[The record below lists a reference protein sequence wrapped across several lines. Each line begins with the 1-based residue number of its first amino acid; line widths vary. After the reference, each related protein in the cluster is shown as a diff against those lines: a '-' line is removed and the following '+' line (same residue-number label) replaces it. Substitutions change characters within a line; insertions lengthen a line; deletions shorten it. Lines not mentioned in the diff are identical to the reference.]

1 MVRFAAAASVYASRS
16 TVSVAASTSEGRSM
30 TAAPSADRTL
40 RRSPAVAIATSFETR
55 DELDH
60 PPRSVGAHVHVVDHV
75 LDQEE
80 TPAARLLFA
89 GELRLEIRPRGLGH
103 RAVAAAV
110 RDADEQLVVGRQ
122 DLHADRHVLTEAIA
136 VLDGVHRGFADRR
149 LDPREPGHVDA
160 GSRDRL
166 CDAVH

>member
-60 PPRSVGAHVHVVDHV
+60 PPRSVGAQLHVVDHA
-75 LDQEE
+75 LDREE
-80 TPAARLLFA
+80 APAAWLLLA
-89 GELRLEIRPRGLGH
+89 GALRLEIRL
-103 RAVAAAV
+103 
-110 RDADEQLVVGRQ
+110 
-122 DLHADRHVLTEAIA
+122 
-136 VLDGVHRGFADRR
+136 
-149 LDPREPGHVDA
+149 
-160 GSRDRL
+160 
-166 CDAVH
+166 

>member
-60 PPRSVGAHVHVVDHV
+60 PPRSVGAHVHVVEHV

-80 TPAARLLFA
+80 APAAWLHPA
-89 GELRLEIRPRGLGH
+89 GDLRL
-103 RAVAAAV
+103 AV
-110 RDADEQLVVGRQ
+110 R
-122 DLHADRHVLTEAIA
+122 H
-136 VLDGVHRGFADRR
+136 RR
-149 LDPREPGHVDA
+149 LGLH
-160 GSRDRL
+160 
-166 CDAVH
+166 